1 MMPPNEKSTKTLFRA
16 REEGVSLG
24 VGEGNLILRCIPRF
38 VPFLAIQILN
48 FNTFGGFQKDESFLG
63 VGLGGGMMILWI
75 FKGAFAK
82 PVYVWEV
89 FLNIL
94 GLFS

>member
-1 MMPPNEKSTKTLFRA
+1 
-16 REEGVSLG
+16 
-24 VGEGNLILRCIPRF
+24 
-38 VPFLAIQILN
+38 
-48 FNTFGGFQKDESFLG
+48 
-63 VGLGGGMMILWI
+63 MMILWI